1 MRAGAWGGCYDLVYY
16 TPAAATTFF
25 SEAAALD
32 SACTKAT
39 SWTLGQSETVRRDG
53 SEGGKELSVRV
64 YGLLVIRNEVDI
76 IRTNVLYHLSLGL
89 DQLLIIDNGSSDGTD
104 RVLRELS
111 QKDPRVRW
119 TRDEGLWRAGDLFTR
134 LARQAYREGA
144 DWVVPIDAD
153 EFWHAPGGSFRR
165 VLEESEAGALRAP
178 GLNFIQRREQEE
190 SSPEALLHMTRR
202 VPEPIAA
209 DRGNRRVEEVA
220 GLKRVTD
227 KIVRLHA
234 ILRSRARLKA
244 KAEGGERSK
253 EAGSK
258 PNQSSHLIR
267 WKRLRDE
274 GRLEQEWAANSYA
287 GEYLDVYG
295 VRRKTI
301 FDPTLRDLV
310 APFLENGH
318 HEEEVLEKQPL
329 WRRITKRI

>member
-1 MRAGAWGGCYDLVYY
+1 
-16 TPAAATTFF
+16 
-25 SEAAALD
+25 
-32 SACTKAT
+32 
-39 SWTLGQSETVRRDG
+39 
-53 SEGGKELSVRV
+53 VRV

-76 IRTNVLYHLSLGL
+76 ISTNILYHLSLGL

-104 RVLRELS
+104 QVLRELS

-119 TRDEGLWRAGDLFTR
+119 TRDEG
-134 LARQAYREGA
+134 

-153 EFWHAPGGSFRR
+153 EFWHAPAGSFRR
-165 VLEESEAGALRAP
+165 VLEESGAGALRAP
-178 GLNFIQRREQEE
+178 GLNFIQHREQEE

-209 DRGNRRVEEVA
+209 ERGNRKPAAELVESQQIASVEIEPVRKWISRPTSTIEMYRGNGRVEEVA

-258 PNQSSHLIR
+258 PNQSSHLTR

-301 FDPTLRDLV
+301 FDPTLRDVV
-310 APFLENGH
+310 APFLEDGR

>member
-1 MRAGAWGGCYDLVYY
+1 LDARA
-16 TPAAATTFF
+16 
-25 SEAAALD
+25 E
-32 SACTKAT
+32 
-39 SWTLGQSETVRRDG
+39 RDG
-53 SEGGKELSVRV
+53 SEGGKELGVRL

-76 IRTNVLYHLSLGL
+76 IRTNILYHLSLGL
-89 DQLLIIDNGSSDGTD
+89 DQLLIIDNGSSDGTE

-134 LARQAYREGA
+134 IAREAHREGA

-153 EFWHAPGGSFRR
+153 EFWHAPDGSFRR

-178 GLNFIQRREQEE
+178 GLNFIQRREQEK

-209 DRGNRRVEEVA
+209 ERGNRKPAAELVESQQIASVEIEPVRKWISRPTSTIEMYRGNGRVEEVA

-227 KIVRLHA
+227 KIIRLHA

-258 PNQSSHLIR
+258 PNQSSHLTR

-295 VRRKTI
+295 VRRKTV
-301 FDPTLRDLV
+301 FDPTLRDVV
-310 APFLENGH
+310 APFLENGR
-318 HEEEVLEKQPL
+318 HEEEVLEKRPL